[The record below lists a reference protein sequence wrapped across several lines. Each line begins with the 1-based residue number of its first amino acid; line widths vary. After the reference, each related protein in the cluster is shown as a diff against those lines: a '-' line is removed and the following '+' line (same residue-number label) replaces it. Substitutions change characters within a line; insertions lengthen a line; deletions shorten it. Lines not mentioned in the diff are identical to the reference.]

1 MFALFLTAF
10 LACSSETKETTTE
23 STTTTHVPSKT
34 DMKKVND
41 STPTKT
47 SETTTDTTDV
57 KAPTSDQSTTTEQ
70 QVEDQTSEVKEFVE
84 KAVNTSETE

>member
-23 STTTTHVPSKT
+23 STTTPVPSKT

-47 SETTTDTTDV
+47 SETTTDTTGV
-57 KAPTSDQSTTTEQ
+57 KAPTTDQSTTIEQ

>member
-10 LACSSETKETTTE
+10 LACSSETKEITTE
-23 STTTTHVPSKT
+23 TTTTPVPSKT

-41 STPTKT
+41 GTPTKT
-47 SETTTDTTDV
+47 SETTTGTTDV
-57 KAPTSDQSTTTEQ
+57 KAPNSDQSTTTEQ